1 MVSKGCE
8 KLNYSIMVL
17 AGSAELNSGLQ
28 MGLQWDLSMEHLH
41 LGALRAQLVKMVL
54 NFHLSFHFFAVD
66 FSPFSV

>member
-1 MVSKGCE
+1 
-8 KLNYSIMVL
+8 MVL

-54 NFHLSFHFFAVD
+54 NFHLSFHFFVVD